1 MMAIAVTPKHMRADQ
16 ARHIPIADYLE
27 RSGIKPAKVT
37 RQGRELW
44 YSSPI
49 RDGDSSPSF
58 KVDTVKNLWFD
69 HGIAR
74 GGNVIDLVIEMRGV
88 TVKEALAILG
98 SGYAG
103 SIPAREPLPKFG
115 GAPAGEKENETSL
128 ELLSERA
135 IEHPALVQYLDA
147 RCIDIVIAR
156 RWLRELRYR
165 RHGDDRQFFALGFK
179 CGGGYDARSPV
190 FKGFVGTG
198 KSISTINCADKGT
211 AAVFEGVYDY
221 LTWLAMRGLVEPD
234 CGVVILHS
242 ISLRERAMHAINEH
256 GFGRVLLYLDHDR
269 GGRESTE
276 YFKHELGHRN
286 VVDRSATYQGFKDL
300 NEWWVGLGA
309 RTA

>member
-1 MMAIAVTPKHMRADQ
+1 MRADQ
-16 ARHIPIADYLE
+16 ARHIPIHDFLE

-49 RDGDSSPSF
+49 REGDGTPSF
-58 KVDTVKNLWFD
+58 KVDTLKNLWFD
-69 HGIAR
+69 HGVAR
-74 GGNVIDLVIEMRGV
+74 GGNVIDLVVEMRRV

-103 SIPAREPLPKFG
+103 TVPAREPLPKFG

-135 IEHPALVQYLDA
+135 IEHPALVQYLDS
-147 RCIDIVIAR
+147 RCIDITIAR
-156 RWLRELRYR
+156 RWLKELRYR
-165 RHGDDRQFFALGFK
+165 RHGDDRQYFALGFK

-190 FKGFVGTG
+190 FKGFVGAG
-198 KSISTINCADKGT
+198 KTITAINFAGKGT
-211 AAVFEGVYDY
+211 VAIFEGVFDF
-221 LTWLAMRGLVEPD
+221 LSWLDMRELVEPD

-242 ISLRERAMHAINEH
+242 ISLRERAMRAINEH

-269 GGRESTE
+269 GGRETTE

-286 VVDRSATYQGFKDL
+286 VVDRSGAYLGFKDL
-300 NEWWVGLGA
+300 AEWRVALGHKA
-309 RTA
+309 